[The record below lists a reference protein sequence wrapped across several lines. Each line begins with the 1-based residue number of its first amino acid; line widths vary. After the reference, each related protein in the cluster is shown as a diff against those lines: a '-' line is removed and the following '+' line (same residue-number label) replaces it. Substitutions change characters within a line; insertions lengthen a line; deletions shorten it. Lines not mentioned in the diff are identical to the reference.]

1 MEMKTLTISGGK
13 KLCGDIAISGAKNSS
28 MKIIIASILSTEPV
42 LIHNVPYVSDIITL
56 LQIIRHLGAK
66 ITIDGNYTI
75 NPSKT
80 VGLYSPKI
88 GSEML
93 DFTMT
98 NRIRTSILMLGPILA
113 KNGYAKLSKPGG
125 CGIGDRKIDLHIMAM
140 KRFGATVIETE
151 DFIEAT
157 TNGKR
162 LKGADITFPMVSVGA
177 TENAI
182 MASVMADGETVL
194 RNVAIEPE
202 IDDLILFL
210 NKLGAQI
217 TKTGERELFIRGV
230 QYLGGTEHSV
240 MPDRIEAATYA
251 VASAMTD
258 GKVILHHCSIKVF
271 DNIIG
276 ILSNV
281 GVDIKPFVSK
291 DHIEGVVV
299 TRSAKGFSPI
309 EIQTNPYPHFP
320 TDLQPILMALLTTT
334 KGTSIITEN
343 IFEDRM
349 QHVAEFNRLGA
360 NIELQGRSA
369 IIRGVEQLHGGIVS
383 GTDLRAS
390 AALALCG
397 LIANGTV
404 TVQNAY
410 YIDRGYQNFVRN
422 LVRCG
427 GEVSSL

>member
-1 MEMKTLTISGGK
+1 MKTLTINGGK
-13 KLCGDIAISGAKNSS
+13 RLNGEIAISGAKNSS

-42 LIHNVPYVSDIITL
+42 LIHNVPYVSDVVTL
-56 LQIIRHLGAK
+56 LQIMRYLGTK
-66 ITIDGNYTI
+66 ITIDGNHTI

-80 VGLYSPKI
+80 IELHSPKI

-113 KNGYAKLSKPGG
+113 KNGYVKLAKPGG
-125 CGIGDRKIDLHIMAM
+125 CGIGDRKIDLHIMVM
-140 KRFGATVIETE
+140 KRLGATVIETE
-151 DFIEAT
+151 NFIEAT
-157 TNGKR
+157 TNGKQ
-162 LKGADITFPMVSVGA
+162 LKGTDITFPLVSVGA

-182 MASVMADGETVL
+182 MASVMADGETIL

-217 TKTGERELFIRGV
+217 TKIGERELFICGV
-230 QYLGGTEHSV
+230 QHLGATEHSV
-240 MPDRIEAATYA
+240 IPDRIEAATYA
-251 VASAMTD
+251 VAASMTD
-258 GKVILHHCSIKVF
+258 GNMILHHCSIKVF
-271 DNIIG
+271 DNMIG

-299 TRSAKGFSPI
+299 MRSNKGFNPI

-320 TDLQPILMALLTTT
+320 TDLQPVLMALLAIT

-349 QHVAEFNRLGA
+349 QHVSEFNRLGA

-369 IIRGVEQLHGGIVS
+369 IIRGVDGLCAGTVN

-397 LIANGTV
+397 LVANGIV
-404 TVQNAY
+404 TLQNAY

-427 GEVSSL
+427 ADVVIS